1 MGHGAGH
8 GRGQAG
14 WPSSP
19 GGSATGILA
28 HGDAARRH
36 RHGDRALG
44 GGRQCCRLALR
55 LPSRHTRKLGR
66 VVGGC
71 RVGGLHRAAGPLGSG
86 ANVSAQKAAGRR
98 GQRSGCSSLR
108 GAGPGAPP
116 ETLLPFLAARRCCS
130 WGTAQPLQVPL
141 GGPGEWAGHTRPPGS
156 GQGPDDMAPSSPC
169 PDTLWE
175 PVPLSLGPGWRWLS
189 WVSLPGP
196 PAQAPRC
203 PSNLR
208 SIAAR
213 VRPSWAPSWPWS
225 SCCGRQGPRAPW
237 TSSPWPCSGHTPAAS

>member
-1 MGHGAGH
+1 MLVSLCPPDPQEKVRGRAEAGPPGAGVGHGAGH

-98 GQRSGCSSLR
+98 GQHSGCSSLR

-169 PDTLWE
+169 PVPKIAQ
-175 PVPLSLGPGWRWLS
+175 PVNIISK
-189 WVSLPGP
+189 
-196 PAQAPRC
+196 
-203 PSNLR
+203 
-208 SIAAR
+208 
-213 VRPSWAPSWPWS
+213 
-225 SCCGRQGPRAPW
+225 GRIQSQTCWHCA
-237 TSSPWPCSGHTPAAS
+237 